1 MKKHRFLIEKCPR
14 ISVYDCIKQAGFNRR
29 AYRPFQGST
38 LMVSAVIDGYPLK
51 EVVLLTHSK
60 TNFNG
65 FRVWFCCPGCSKRIR
80 DLYITKDLHSWQ
92 CRCCHDLTYSSQ
104 RRHKNWMY
112 ETIDKY
118 DIRQGRIEKKLTNK
132 YLRTPTKLSLMLE
145 FRILTKVALQKFNQH
160 FSEKFGK

>member
-1 MKKHRFLIEKCPR
+1 
-14 ISVYDCIKQAGFNRR
+14 
-29 AYRPFQGST
+29 
-38 LMVSAVIDGYPLK
+38 
-51 EVVLLTHSK
+51 
-60 TNFNG
+60 
-65 FRVWFCCPGCSKRIR
+65 
-80 DLYITKDLHSWQ
+80 
-92 CRCCHDLTYSSQ
+92 
-104 RRHKNWMY
+104 MY